1 MHRPSDAVLL
11 RCATPQHAYMRLTG
25 GALVREDLR
34 SRVDVARQEHLHLLA
49 GDHSNKFSCGVP
61 AYLEGSDYGSLAGS
75 SPAQTLFA
83 SFVLA
88 ALSAS
93 HIGLIHF
100 HDPARSLP
108 SSNVLQ
114 SRWFI
119 CQAGFLGDTL
129 VTGQFDA

>member
-1 MHRPSDAVLL
+1 
-11 RCATPQHAYMRLTG
+11 
-25 GALVREDLR
+25 
-34 SRVDVARQEHLHLLA
+34 VDVARQEHLHLLA

-75 SPAQTLFA
+75 SAAQTLFA

-100 HDPARSLP
+100 HDPAQKLALLERVAKPVVHMP
-108 SSNVLQ
+108 S
-114 SRWFI
+114 
-119 CQAGFLGDTL
+119 GFLGDAQI
-129 VTGQFDA
+129 TGQFDA